1 MKKDMTKVILGI
13 DVGKN
18 AGISVIMDGK
28 FILSRS
34 EKMISLLETY
44 KLTKHL
50 IQNLV
55 VNAVITGKPNRMYN
69 VIMAHAQFIGVIAMA
84 CEEANIPLIIEN
96 DSTMRAFVLG
106 KGNGKRKDLV
116 HEKYKGETP
125 DVSDSML
132 FCDYLWLKQNET

>member
-1 MKKDMTKVILGI
+1 MTKVILGI

-55 VNAVITGKPNRMYN
+55 VKAVITGKPNRMYN

-125 DVSDSML
+125 DVSDAMM
-132 FCDYLWLKQNET
+132 FADYLWLQQNET

>member
-1 MKKDMTKVILGI
+1 MTKVILGI

-34 EKMISLLETY
+34 EKMISLSETY
-44 KLTKHL
+44 KLTKNL

-55 VNAVITGKPNRMYN
+55 VKAVITGKPNRMYN

-125 DVSDSML
+125 DVSDAMM
-132 FCDYLWLKQNET
+132 FADYLWLQQNET

>member
-1 MKKDMTKVILGI
+1 MKKDMIKVILGI